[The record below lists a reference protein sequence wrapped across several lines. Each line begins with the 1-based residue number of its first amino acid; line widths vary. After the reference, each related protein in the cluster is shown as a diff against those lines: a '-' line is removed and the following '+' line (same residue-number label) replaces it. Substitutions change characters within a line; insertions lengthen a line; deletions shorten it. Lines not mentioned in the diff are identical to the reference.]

1 MSYYITIPHIAKGLG
16 VIFMA
21 LKIRLRKQGRNNR
34 ASYRVVV
41 ADSRSPRDGKYVEKL
56 GWYDPCENKGPD
68 MFFDEERIQYWLSQ
82 GAEPSENIQFLLK
95 KAAPA
100 LLKAYKDKIE
110 AQKVRQREKRRA
122 TKQA

>member
-1 MSYYITIPHIAKGLG
+1 
-16 VIFMA
+16 MA

-68 MFFDEERIQYWLSQ
+68 MFFDEERIQ
-82 GAEPSENIQFLLK
+82 
-95 KAAPA
+95 
-100 LLKAYKDKIE
+100 
-110 AQKVRQREKRRA
+110 
-122 TKQA
+122 